1 MITAEVIRY
10 LNTITEF
17 KEDELQIIEP
27 FLQDKTM
34 QKGEP
39 LLEEGQICDDI
50 YLVLSGVLRNYYNN
64 NGTDVNLSFTF
75 ANQCTTNFEA
85 YINREPSKIII
96 EALEKSRIVVIK
108 SKLLRRQNKSIDSVA
123 TFIRTGHPHIVGYRR
138 TSQYDDDETALRSL
152 SICFAK
158 ETGADPKGFTYPL
171 IILPRNEPGNPQPDT
186 QQQVLIS
193 FFDKYHSSNA
203 VMWLILHLQ

>member
-108 SKLLRRQNKSIDSVA
+108 SKLLRRQNKSVDSVA
-123 TFIRTGHPHIVGYRR
+123 TFIRRLAIRILLTTEEHHNMMMMKQPSDRY
-138 TSQYDDDETALRSL
+138 QYVLQKKPALIQKVSLTHLSSYLGMSRETLSRIRS
-152 SICFAK
+152 
-158 ETGADPKGFTYPL
+158 
-171 IILPRNEPGNPQPDT
+171 N
-186 QQQVLIS
+186 
-193 FFDKYHSSNA
+193 KY
-203 VMWLILHLQ
+203 